1 MEHLY
6 DIIIEGLT
14 VYQGLTEEEFFDTM
28 SYLSKHHYESG
39 ETNPP
44 LIEHK
49 TYLKEQQMFGKTQEK
64 VEKAGKKTRQGR
76 SNRTRLSATSSR
88 PKQKRYRGQGRG

>member
-49 TYLKEQQMFGKTQEK
+49 TYLKE
-64 VEKAGKKTRQGR
+64 
-76 SNRTRLSATSSR
+76 
-88 PKQKRYRGQGRG
+88 

>member
-14 VYQGLTEEEFFDTM
+14 IYQGLSEEEFFDTM
-28 SYLSKHHYESG
+28 SYLANKHYESG
-39 ETNPP
+39 ESTPQ

-49 TYLKEQQMFGKTQEK
+49 TYIKE
-64 VEKAGKKTRQGR
+64 
-76 SNRTRLSATSSR
+76 
-88 PKQKRYRGQGRG
+88 